1 MIDLIAVSEA
11 YREWLAWLCL
21 CGLLL
26 LSSALVLW
34 WLVNAVSGP
43 VLRLWRKLTFIGRV
57 AVCSLFGFGVID
69 AGTKTNPPPSRIV
82 GPPLVVTVSA
92 DDVSRGWRVESV
104 ATNAVPSAWMPSNA
118 VEYARWSLRGG
129 RETWFPLDL
138 GGFVFPLGTNRIQW
152 LRVLSGGTVETFGP
166 DAASISAAMEYASLV
181 PGVSRFGWADSG
193 GGAARLLRWE
203 SVFAGRDQTGEYDAE
218 ILLFANG
225 DFTTRSNDVETVC
238 RRVNPDDWDGDGE
251 CRV

>member
-21 CGLLL
+21 RGLFL

-43 VLRLWRKLTFIGRV
+43 VLRLWRKLTFFGRV

-69 AGTKTNPPPSRIV
+69 AGIKTNPPPSRVV

-104 ATNAVPSAWMPSNA
+104 ATNAVPSAGMPSNA
-118 VEYARWSLRGG
+118 VEYARWTLRGG

-138 GGFVFPLGTNRIQW
+138 GDFVFPLGTNRIQ
-152 LRVLSGGTVETFGP
+152 
-166 DAASISAAMEYASLV
+166 
-181 PGVSRFGWADSG
+181 
-193 GGAARLLRWE
+193 
-203 SVFAGRDQTGEYDAE
+203 
-218 ILLFANG
+218 
-225 DFTTRSNDVETVC
+225 
-238 RRVNPDDWDGDGE
+238 RRP
-251 CRV
+251 